1 MVEGGVSGSSSSPAS
16 QSAAAAEFLRM
27 EADWEAGYLL
37 TVRSAWSSLTLPSAD
52 GLRNHPPV
60 TLRVLHRVDDPAV
73 LTLPLGR
80 S

>member
-1 MVEGGVSGSSSSPAS
+1 M
-16 QSAAAAEFLRM
+16 
-27 EADWEAGYLL
+27 